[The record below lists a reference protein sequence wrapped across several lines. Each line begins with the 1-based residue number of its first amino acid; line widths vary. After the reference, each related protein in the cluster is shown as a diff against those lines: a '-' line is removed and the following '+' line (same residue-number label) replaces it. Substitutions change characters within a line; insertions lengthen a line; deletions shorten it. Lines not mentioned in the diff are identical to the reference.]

1 LLYIFGVEREKM
13 YKDYIG
19 SNVTIIVASRGEYLL
34 DYVGVLLDENDN
46 NITLS
51 NVNISFIQSNIQKNM
66 FGGSI
71 SQIKENVES
80 VCINKNYI
88 ISCNK

>member
-1 LLYIFGVEREKM
+1 M

-34 DYVGVLLDENDN
+34 EYVGVLLDENDN

-51 NVNISFIQSNIQKNM
+51 NVNISFIQSNIQKN
-66 FGGSI
+66 
-71 SQIKENVES
+71 VES